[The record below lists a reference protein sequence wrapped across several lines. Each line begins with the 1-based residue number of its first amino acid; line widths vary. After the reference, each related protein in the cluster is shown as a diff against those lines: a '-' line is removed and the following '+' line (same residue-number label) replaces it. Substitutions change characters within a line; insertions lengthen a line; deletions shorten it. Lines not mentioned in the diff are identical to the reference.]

1 MGLKDEI
8 ENLIRAEQAKL
19 QIRDDKH
26 KDYEQQQRN
35 RFACLRGIL
44 QEVCDSIGLQYLR
57 PNLWDRSATLKIGHI
72 NFRTNEWELETQWQ
86 IQPNYGWNPSA
97 KAGEP
102 QLYEKPGFILKTI
115 EYYEFPGCPDDE
127 RSSEETQ
134 IFSDEKSLSEY
145 LIEAVTKKVAQYR
158 HWEDAADKIKEKK

>member
-19 QIRDDKH
+19 KIRDDKH

-44 QEVCDSIGLQYLR
+44 KEVCDSIDLQYLR
-57 PNLWDRSATLKIGHI
+57 ANLWDSAAILKIGHKS
-72 NFRTNEWELETQWQ
+72 FRTNEWEIETQWQ
-86 IQPNYGWNPSA
+86 IQPNYGRNPSA
-97 KAGEP
+97 KAGESA
-102 QLYEKPGFILKTI
+102 LYEKPGFILEEI
-115 EYYEFPGCPDDE
+115 EYYNFPGCPYDE
-127 RSSEETQ
+127 RSSEKTQ

-145 LIEAVTKKVAQYR
+145 LIQAITKKVAQYK
-158 HWEDAADKIKEKK
+158 HWEDAAEKIKEKK